1 MRKMFVLVAELLL
14 LGALVLVYY
23 TFLLP
28 PKYPTDIPAVP
39 FWVALIPFCRDVDQ
53 SDIFRNYIEQ
63 PLRTRGAVKFFFG
76 ARWNILV
83 QKPSYLAEIFK
94 EEDLYQKSGNQ
105 KKIPHSVLA
114 EFLGDNIISSHGEL
128 WRNYQSVI
136 KPGLQRNFEADRI
149 ARNAVRLCELLGEA
163 QLCAGKGG
171 VLVQDILQRYSTAN
185 CSEVLLQTDLGVS
198 TRAMQDS
205 SMSGQKKNKNDPP
218 TLTSET

>member
-1 MRKMFVLVAELLL
+1 MSVLVTELLGLL
-14 LGALVLVYY
+14 LGALLLVYH

-28 PKYPTDIPAVP
+28 PKYPADIPAVP
-39 FWVALIPFCRDVDQ
+39 FWVALIPFWRDVDQ
-53 SDIFRNYIEQ
+53 SDLFRNYIEQ

-83 QKPSYLAEIFK
+83 HKPSYLAEIFK

-114 EFLGDNIISSHGEL
+114 EFLGDNIISSHGEV
-128 WRNYQSVI
+128 WRNYQSVV
-136 KPGLQRNFEADRI
+136 KPGLQRNFETGKI
-149 ARNAVRLCELLGEA
+149 ARNAVRLCELLWEA

-171 VLVQDILQRYSTAN
+171 VFVQELLQRYSTAN

-198 TRAMQDS
+198 TRAMQRLEGCLGK
-205 SMSGQKKNKNDPP
+205 SGRKRIRQR
-218 TLTSET
+218 